1 MAGFIEKD
9 WRKRFIQDRDDSTR
23 GIWLRHSDDARKF
36 MSNNF
41 EPLEKDGLVD
51 TKDPE
56 NPVLKI
62 SSIPEK
68 IRFLKGRIRFNPIE
82 PAIAP
87 YENESLDEESRMI
100 AKAQFQYEMKDER
113 GPDAINLM
121 EEIDEV
127 VDNALVD
134 GYGISDH
141 RPDEKLRD
149 ELFYLGKPVH
159 RCWDPQDVVFDRRA
173 KKNRRSH
180 HVHLISRWTEE
191 EFKDR
196 WPKADL
202 QHATEEFRD
211 TDPETKQDLFC
222 TIETQQRKETTIKQ
236 RALNREQQEEL
247 KLPYRLVDEKEL
259 REYIATLT
267 ATNPEKYDYLNE
279 DYIKELPKVETRDW
293 YVTSRIWSPGQSETM
308 SKEVNIGR
316 NFSIE
321 RLGFFPIIGHPYYN
335 GVPFFLRDTQAMEII
350 GNTILTRLVL
360 RADNPGGLYDLQAL
374 TPEEVKE
381 HLETNKIGQWTG
393 LKVWEGRIEDK
404 IKPREVSPYLQ
415 YIQLYLEHVKT
426 LQNNAFG
433 TWKEQTGQAAFAGQ
447 SGRLGQLLIQS
458 GAYMFFHFVSEIDKY
473 LKRVFRRVLDL
484 SVAMTPPSTLAII
497 AGEEFPERLKIITD
511 GTYAKRIKR
520 VNVEVKLDT
529 MSEGERGFV
538 KQMVAQLLMKGV
550 FPPES
555 GFREIGMKEP
565 KRLAREMKEW
575 MAMQSKAQAYAQL
588 EKEHPELGKAIGTL
602 VNEYM
607 AEIQPL
613 EGNTS

>member
-1 MAGFIEKD
+1 MAKFNEEE
-9 WRKRFIQDRDDSTR
+9 WRKDFINDRDDATR
-23 GIWLRHSDDARKF
+23 GIWMRHSQDARKF

-41 EPLEKDGLVD
+41 EPLESDGLVD
-51 TKDPE
+51 SRDPD

-68 IRFLKGRIRFNPIE
+68 IRFLKGRIFYNPIE

-100 AKAQFQYEMKDER
+100 AKAQFRYEMVDER
-113 GPDAINLM
+113 GPTAINLM
-121 EEIDEV
+121 EEVDDV
-127 VDNALVD
+127 VNNALID
-134 GYGISDH
+134 GLGVSDH

-159 RCWDPQDVVFDRRA
+159 RCWDPHDVVFDRRA
-173 KKNRRSH
+173 KKNKRIQRI
-180 HVHLISRWTEE
+180 HLISRWSEE
-191 EFKDR
+191 EFKAR
-196 WPKADL
+196 WPRADL
-202 QHATEEFRD
+202 QSADAELRD
-211 TDPETKQDLFC
+211 IDPVTQQDIFYS
-222 TIETQQRKETTIKQ
+222 IETQKRIEKTITQRVLT
-236 RALNREQQEEL
+236 REQQEEL
-247 KLPYRLVDEKEL
+247 KLPYRLVDDKEL
-259 REYIATLT
+259 RGYIETLKE
-267 ATNPEKYDYLNE
+267 TNPERFGSLSGEYVDDLR
-279 DYIKELPKVETRDW
+279 KVETTDW
-293 YVTSRIWSPGQSETM
+293 YVTSRIWAPGQGRPL
-308 SKEVNIGR
+308 SKEVDIGR
-316 NFSIE
+316 NFSTE
-321 RLGFFPIIGHPYYN
+321 VLGFFPIIGSTLYN

-350 GNTILTRLVL
+350 GNTILTRLIM

-374 TPEEVKE
+374 TPEEVKN
-381 HLETNKIGQWTG
+381 HLETNKIGEWTG

-484 SVAMTPPSTLAII
+484 SVAMTPPSTLAVI
-497 AGEEFPERLKIITD
+497 AGEEFPRRLKIIGD

-538 KQMVAQLLMKGV
+538 KQMIAQLMMKGA

-575 MAMQSKAQAYAQL
+575 MAQQSKAQAYAQL
-588 EKEHPELGKAIGTL
+588 EKEHPELGRAIGTL

-607 AEIQPL
+607 TQLQPL